1 MDIMNFLKIIDR
13 QPDLSANRITL
24 MKDGQELKM
33 NQMQR
38 KCEVLRS
45 LMWD

>member
-1 MDIMNFLKIIDR
+1 MDIMNLLKIIDR

-38 KCEVLRS
+38 KHEVLRN